1 MLLWIPMLP
10 WIACTALLLPP
21 VVRLVASNERSQEWF
36 SSVCQQLCLNGLVL
50 LGLMTLCCVARED
63 IAWIWWASSF
73 AMLAIVVSWDS
84 QRPVTL
90 PVPVVSEVGR
100 EASSFERP

>member
-36 SSVCQQLCLNGLVL
+36 SSVCRQLCLNGLVV

-63 IAWIWWASSF
+63 IAWIWWAGSF

-84 QRPVTL
+84 QRPVVIR
-90 PVPVVSEVGR
+90 VPVVSEVRR
-100 EASSFERP
+100 EGASLERP

>member
-1 MLLWIPMLP
+1 MLLWMPMLP
-10 WIACTALLLPP
+10 WVACVALLLPP

>member
-1 MLLWIPMLP
+1 MLP
-10 WIACTALLLPP
+10 WVACVALLLPP

-36 SSVCQQLCLNGLVL
+36 RSVCQQLCLNGLVV

-84 QRPVTL
+84 QRPVSI
-90 PVPVVSEVGR
+90 PVPAVSEVGR

>member
-10 WIACTALLLPP
+10 WVACAALLLPP

-36 SSVCQQLCLNGLVL
+36 SSVCRQLCLNGLMV

-63 IAWIWWASSF
+63 IAWIWWASSL

-84 QRPVTL
+84 QRPVAIR
-90 PVPVVSEVGR
+90 VPVASKAER
-100 EASSFERP
+100 EGSSLERP

>member
-1 MLLWIPMLP
+1 MLLWMPMLP
-10 WIACTALLLPP
+10 WVACVALLLPP

-36 SSVCQQLCLNGLVL
+36 RSVCQQLCLNGLVV

-84 QRPVTL
+84 QRPVTI
-90 PVPVVSEVGR
+90 PVSVVSEVGR
-100 EASSFERP
+100 GASSFERP